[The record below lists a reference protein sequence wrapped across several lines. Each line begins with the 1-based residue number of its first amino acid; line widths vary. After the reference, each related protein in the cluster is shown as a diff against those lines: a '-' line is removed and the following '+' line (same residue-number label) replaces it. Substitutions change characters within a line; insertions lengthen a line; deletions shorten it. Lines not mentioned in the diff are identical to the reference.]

1 MKKTFN
7 SLKIK
12 KTFAFLLVLVCTAS
26 IGGHSVLAKTGT
38 KATNKKTIQAAR
50 MISGMFDFIKN
61 SNKDKYIPNTKD
73 EITIKVYFHKEKI
86 VRQMSLDDY
95 ISGVL
100 YGEVPSY
107 YCEEA
112 LKAQAIAARSY
123 TLYRIYNGISH
134 AGGADICTDY
144 THCQAWTPREEN
156 SVYPEAITKAVK
168 ATENIIATYNG
179 KCINAL
185 YFSNSGGNTE
195 AIENVWGGSPYPY
208 LKSVSSPGEADFYD
222 YCQVKSYSLSD
233 FANAVTNYNSSA
245 VCDNESG
252 TANVKNIKRSPS
264 GRIISA
270 EIGGI
275 TFTGLQIRAMF
286 SLRSSNIYFS
296 DVHSGEGSSSVAI
309 VALGYGHGVGMS
321 QCGAQAMALNGADYE
336 EILKHYYTGIEL
348 SQITSLQE

>member
-1 MKKTFN
+1 M
-7 SLKIK
+7 
-12 KTFAFLLVLVCTAS
+12 LVCTAS

-134 AGGADICTDY
+134 AGGADICTD
-144 THCQAWTPREEN
+144 QAWTPREEN

-208 LKSVSSPGEADFYD
+208 LKSVSSPGKENVGGGAIMFYQNTRFLIDNCTFINNSADQGGAIYIPTG
-222 YCQVKSYSLSD
+222 S
-233 FANAVTNYNSSA
+233 N
-245 VCDNESG
+245 
-252 TANVKNIKRSPS
+252 NV
-264 GRIISA
+264 
-270 EIGGI
+270 
-275 TFTGLQIRAMF
+275 
-286 SLRSSNIYFS
+286 
-296 DVHSGEGSSSVAI
+296 
-309 VALGYGHGVGMS
+309 
-321 QCGAQAMALNGADYE
+321 LNC
-336 EILKHYYTGIEL
+336 KKM
-348 SQITSLQE
+348 